1 MYDTSICNLNSIF
14 RRNPVPKETMVDFV
28 DMISLSSKPLLGS
41 LNGLIMLFAVL
52 VMVLFLLWSMYC
64 VMYCM
69 IRSLRRWEY
78 AKINDTDVAS
88 S

>member
-41 LNGLIMLFAVL
+41 LNGLFAVL

>member
-41 LNGLIMLFAVL
+41 LNGLFAVL
-52 VMVLFLLWSMYC
+52 VMVLFLLWSMYR